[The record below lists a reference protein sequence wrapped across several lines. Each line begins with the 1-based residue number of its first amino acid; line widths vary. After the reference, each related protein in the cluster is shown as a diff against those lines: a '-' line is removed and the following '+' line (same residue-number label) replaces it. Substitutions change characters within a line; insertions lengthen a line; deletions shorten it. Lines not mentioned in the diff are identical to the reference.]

1 VNQLMDQGGDILQM
15 GQVALNIN
23 QELMSILLLLPP
35 HHTLSVQAAMMDG
48 DGSSAQERFL
58 IQHEAIDLLGEAGA
72 LLLS

>member
-1 VNQLMDQGGDILQM
+1 
-15 GQVALNIN
+15 
-23 QELMSILLLLPP
+23 MSILLLLPP